1 MGLLWLLLIGFAVY
15 LLYLNMNKGPYQ
27 IQGGGLNV
35 PLEILKKRYARGEIT
50 HEQFEEIKKDLQ

>member
-15 LLYLNMNKGPYQ
+15 LLYLNMNKSPYQ
-27 IQGGGLNV
+27 VQGGGLDV